1 MSRKPWLVLFPW
13 GPSIL
18 SAYTRAERS
27 SGFGYGAKARKSMPG
42 PHLALFSLHLREACP
57 AAPGPRPLSTVS
69 CHWPGPDQASVKGPR
84 GSGQPPCWSRAC
96 VHAKWLH
103 SCLIL
108 WDPMDGNPP
117 GSSVHGILQA
127 RILEWVAMPSLRGS
141 SRPKG
146 PTWVSFVFCVG
157 RWVLYHLHHLGS
169 PLVSPET
176 SQLSWEAGM
185 GGRCWGG
192 GQQWR
197 CVWGWGLSQAPRSA
211 LSTC

>member
-117 GSSVHGILQA
+117 GLLFIYFFFWSCIIHTVQLIFNP
-127 RILEWVAMPSLRGS
+127 PSYSNLFFRDCLN
-141 SRPKG
+141 
-146 PTWVSFVFCVG
+146 VSGDFAHFTV
-157 RWVLYHLHHLGS
+157 
-169 PLVSPET
+169 T
-176 SQLSWEAGM
+176 SIKW
-185 GGRCWGG
+185 
-192 GQQWR
+192 
-197 CVWGWGLSQAPRSA
+197 
-211 LSTC
+211 